1 METGY
6 IKIIIEE
13 GKMPTVIAK
22 PVNGDIRMSKN
33 DIARLFNC
41 FNQKIE
47 TNLRSIFNAHLLR
60 EEDVSFTYRYIDKGV
75 EKQIV
80 YYSLEVLIFL
90 SYRIATFEAKIF
102 RQFTHSALREHLQK
116 KDDRKNIIQLRYTF
130 NQKFFKNQQYRLN

>member
-13 GKMPTVIAK
+13 GKMPTVEAEL
-22 PVNGDIRMSKN
+22 VHGDIRMSKN

-47 TNLRSIFNAHLLR
+47 TNLRSIFNSHLLR
-60 EEDVSFTYRYIDKGV
+60 EEDVSFTYRYTDKGV

-80 YYSLEVLIFL
+80 YYNLEVLIFL

-102 RQFTHSALREHLQK
+102 RLFTHSALREHLQK
-116 KDDRKNIIQLRYTF
+116 KDVWKNTIQLRLTI
-130 NQKFFKNQQYRLN
+130 KNQRYWLN